1 MTIECIGLFH
11 SLFQCAKFQ
20 LHHLGFLPRAQLLP
34 ILSPRAELLCLWQ
47 HLACSESSLAQY
59 LQLRILF
66 QIRKL
71 EEAIFQHRKQK
82 GMMTRQLSGPHFESP
97 CHIAFVFLGS
107 LAVQSFRISRTDF
120 SALHELLCEY
130 LFKLTIRMVKL
141 ETRQC
146 DSIRSAIRIAPFF
159 EAMREPSMT
168 AGCETLL
175 SREAS
180 GYETA
185 LSREALLV

>member
-1 MTIECIGLFH
+1 M
-11 SLFQCAKFQ
+11 
-20 LHHLGFLPRAQLLP
+20 
-34 ILSPRAELLCLWQ
+34 
-47 HLACSESSLAQY
+47 AQY

-107 LAVQSFRISRTDF
+107 LAVQSFRINRTDF
-120 SALHELLCEY
+120 STLHEILCE

-141 ETRQC
+141 ETRQY